1 MNFSGEI
8 KREIVK
14 DLPPKR
20 CCMLSLLK
28 GFLHTSGNISLD
40 KGERSGFSFTSENE
54 RAAKYMLGIVEKLFA
69 VPMTVAGAVRDPK
82 HGRDKLTFLYR
93 GECASEF
100 AAEIAS
106 PHKCGDCNAYYVR
119 GAYVGS
125 GSCTLPTDGKKTG
138 YHLEFL
144 LKSKEDAEEMCDILS
159 SLQLVG
165 SILMR
170 GEKFVVYFKSREAI
184 ADLLSVIGAEGALGT
199 LESVSAEREESN
211 QENRVLNCLSGN
223 ADRAATAS
231 AKQFVAFTR
240 LKGKRLLP
248 ALDKTL
254 ADTLEARLEYPT
266 LSLAEL
272 AEKLCVTKSCLN
284 HRIRKLMKLYT
295 ETL

>member
-14 DLPPKR
+14 KVPQKR

-28 GFLHTSGNISLD
+28 GFLDTSGNISLG
-40 KGERSGFSFTSENE
+40 KEERSGFSFTSENE
-54 RAAKYMLGIVEKLFA
+54 RIAKYVLGIVERLFA

-93 GECASEF
+93 GEQAAAFAKELASV
-100 AAEIAS
+100 
-106 PHKCGDCNAYYVR
+106 KRCDDCNAHYVR
-119 GAYVGS
+119 GAYLGS
-125 GSCTLPTDGKKTG
+125 GSCTLPGEGKKTG

-144 LKSKEDAEEMCDILS
+144 LKRREDAEGMCEILS
-159 SLQLVG
+159 GLQLIG

-211 QENRVLNCLSGN
+211 QENRVLNCLAGN

-231 AKQFVAFTR
+231 AKQFVAFTH
-240 LKGKRLLP
+240 LKERGLLP

-254 ADTLEARLEYPT
+254 VDTLEARLEYPT

-284 HRIRKLMKLYT
+284 HRIRKLMKLHT